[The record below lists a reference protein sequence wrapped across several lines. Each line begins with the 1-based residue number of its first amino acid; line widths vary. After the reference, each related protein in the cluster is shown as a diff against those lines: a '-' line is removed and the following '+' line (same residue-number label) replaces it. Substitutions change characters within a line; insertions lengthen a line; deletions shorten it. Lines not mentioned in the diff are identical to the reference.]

1 MSIRSPAV
9 AGSFYTAN
17 PRELESRVGYFVSQ
31 GGKNPRLH
39 PAEGVVAPHAGYD
52 YSGKTAGVSYAAIL
66 KKLESLPKE
75 ISNVT
80 FAAAGP
86 NHTGNG
92 LALAFSSDDWA
103 TPLGIVPANRELLK
117 YVLEKAPNAGIDGLA
132 HAAEHSIEVQ
142 LPFIQHIA
150 KKAGKRARM
159 VALCMGDQSLQASIG
174 MATAFREGAKQYI
187 ANRPDEAIIYVASS
201 DFTHFESAIS
211 ARAKD
216 TEASGLAARVKYSEF
231 DGFVRKTRASIC
243 GHGPIAMLACIAAS
257 EGWEGQV
264 LDYSNS
270 GEASGDFARV
280 VGYGSIAYYRKN

>member
-1 MSIRSPAV
+1 MSIRASAV
-9 AGSFYTAN
+9 AGYFYTAS
-17 PRELESRVGYFVSQ
+17 PQELERQVGYFVSQ
-31 GGKNPRLH
+31 GGRNPKLR

-75 ISNVT
+75 IPNVT
-80 FAAAGP
+80 FAVAGP

-92 LALAFSSDDWA
+92 LALAFSPDDWA

-142 LPFIQHIA
+142 LPFIQHISR
-150 KKAGKRARM
+150 KAGKHARV

-174 MATAFREGAKQYI
+174 MATAFREGAKQYL
-187 ANRPDEAIIYVASS
+187 ANRPDEAVLYVASS

-211 ARAKD
+211 ARATD
-216 TEASGLAARVKYSEF
+216 TEAAGLAAQVKYAEL
-231 DGFVRKTRASIC
+231 DEFVRKKRATIC
-243 GHGPIAMLACIAAS
+243 GHGPIAMLACIAAR

-264 LDYSNS
+264 LDYANS
-270 GEASGDFARV
+270 GEASGDFSRV
-280 VGYGSIAYYRKN
+280 VGYGSIAYYRK